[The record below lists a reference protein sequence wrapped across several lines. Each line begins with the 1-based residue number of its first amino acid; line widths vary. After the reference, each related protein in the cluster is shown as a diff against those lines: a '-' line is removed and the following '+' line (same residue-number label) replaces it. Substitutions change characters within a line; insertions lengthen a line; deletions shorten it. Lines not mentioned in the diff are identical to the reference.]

1 MILLIPSIVFLL
13 IYSILIFYYR
23 LIWKKIPVFNM
34 PADAIPKTRISVIIP
49 ARNEESN
56 IAACLDSLAIQDY
69 PKDLLEIIVADDLS
83 TDGTAGIVSR
93 YANSGIILL
102 ELKKELTD
110 SLQSSGSKKA
120 AISAAIKKSSGT
132 LIITTDA
139 DCIFP
144 KKWLSTLVLFYET
157 NEPVFIAAPV
167 KFSKEKKA
175 LHVFQSLD
183 FLSLQ
188 GITAASVFSGFH
200 TMCNGANLAYEKKA
214 FEAVDGFAGID
225 QIASG
230 DDMLLMH
237 KIYTLNPKK
246 VMYCLSPDAIVE
258 TKPAENIKAF
268 LNQRIRWASKALV
281 YHDKRIFYVLMLVYL
296 LNSLLLV
303 FFIYSLLTTHLAL
316 AFILLILIKT
326 IVELAFLIPVAQFY
340 KKTSL
345 LFYFLPAQPFH
356 ILYTVIAGFL
366 GQAGSYEWKG
376 RKLK

>member
-1 MILLIPSIVFLL
+1 MILLIPSMVFLL

-23 LIWKKIPVFNM
+23 QAWKKIPVYLL
-34 PADAIPKTRISVIIP
+34 PADAKPKTKISVIIP
-49 ARNEESN
+49 ARNEENN
-56 IAACLDSLAIQDY
+56 IAACLNSLTEQDY
-69 PKDLLEIIVADDLS
+69 PGDLLEIIVADDHS
-83 TDGTAGIVSR
+83 TDDTASIVFR
-93 YANSGIILL
+93 YADFGIILL
-102 ELKKELTD
+102 DLKKTL
-110 SLQSSGSKKA
+110 SNSQQSSGSKKA

-144 KKWLSTLVLFYET
+144 EKWLSTLVSFYET
-157 NEPVFIAAPV
+157 YNPSFIAAPV
-167 KFSKEKKA
+167 KFSKEKNA

-183 FLSLQ
+183 LLSLQ

-214 FEAVDGFAGID
+214 FETVDGFAGID
-225 QIASG
+225 QLASG

-237 KIYTLNPKK
+237 KIYMLNPKK
-246 VMYCLSPDAIVE
+246 VMYCLSQDTTVE
-258 TKPAENIKAF
+258 TKPAENIKSF

-296 LNSLLLV
+296 LNALLLA
-303 FFIYSLLTTHLAL
+303 FFIYCLITTHLVPAVL
-316 AFILLILIKT
+316 ILILIKT
-326 IVELAFLIPVAQFY
+326 IVELAFLIPVARFY
-340 KKTSL
+340 KKSLL

-366 GQAGSYEWKG
+366 GQTGSYEWKG

>member
-1 MILLIPSIVFLL
+1 MILLVPSIILMLL
-13 IYSILIFYYR
+13 YSILIVYYR
-23 LIWKKIPVFNM
+23 EVWKKIPLFSI
-34 PADAIPKTRISVIIP
+34 PSDAKPKTKISVIIP
-49 ARNEESN
+49 ARNEENN
-56 IAACLDSLAIQDY
+56 IATCLESLAAQDY
-69 PKDLLEIIVADDLS
+69 PKDLLEIIVSDDHS

-93 YANSGIILL
+93 YANTGINLL
-102 ELKKELTD
+102 ELKKEITNAPG
-110 SLQSSGSKKA
+110 SSGSKKA
-120 AISAAIKKSSGT
+120 AISAAIKKSTGT

-144 KKWLSTLVLFYET
+144 VKWLSTMVAFYEA
-157 NEPVFIAAPV
+157 NRPVFIAAPV
-167 KFSKEKKA
+167 TFSKEKKA
-175 LHVFQSLD
+175 LHIFQSLD

-188 GITAASVFSGFH
+188 GITAASVYDGFH

-214 FEAVDGFAGID
+214 FETVNGFEGID

-237 KIYTLNPKK
+237 KIYMLNPEK

-258 TKPAENIKAF
+258 TKPAENSKAF
-268 LNQRIRWASKALV
+268 FNQRIRWASKALV

-296 LNSLLLV
+296 LNSLLLA
-303 FFIYSLLTTHLAL
+303 FFIYSLLTNHLTLAL
-316 AFILLILIKT
+316 IILILIKT
-326 IVELAFLIPVAQFY
+326 FVELAFLIPVARFY

-345 LFYFLPAQPFH
+345 LYYFLPAQPFH